1 MGEMDHA
8 PSDQDAYSE
17 LACYTLVHPDPS
29 FIHQY
34 IVDAYA
40 AQHADE
46 CSKPISVAFA
56 LAGLYLHLERQYS
69 GRAVQQAHM
78 QLAKQKKLWPR
89 FPLPTFRGEMTV
101 ADVVQAEPGSARDE
115 AIDRWSASV
124 WAAWSDSHEQVA
136 AWVKSELKI

>member
-1 MGEMDHA
+1 MADMDHA
-8 PSDQDAYSE
+8 LSDQDAYYE
-17 LACYTLVHPDPS
+17 LACYTLAHPDPS

-34 IVDAYA
+34 IVDAHA

-46 CSKPISVAFA
+46 HSKPISVAFA

-78 QLAKQKKLWPR
+78 QLARKKKPWPR
-89 FPLPTFRGEMTV
+89 FTLPTFRGSMTA
-101 ADVVQAEPGSARDE
+101 ADVTRAEPGSARDE

-124 WAAWSDSHEQVA
+124 WAAWSASHKQVA
-136 AWVKSELKI
+136 DWVKEELKI

>member
-1 MGEMDHA
+1 MAEMDHA
-8 PSDQDAYSE
+8 LSDQDAYSE
-17 LACYTLVHPDPS
+17 LACYTLTHPDPA

-34 IVDAYA
+34 IVDAYV
-40 AQHADE
+40 AQHANE
-46 CSKPISVAFA
+46 RSKPISVAFA

-78 QLAKQKKLWPR
+78 QLAKQKKPWPR
-89 FPLPTFRGEMTV
+89 FTLPTVRGAMTV
-101 ADVVQAEPGSARDE
+101 ADVMRAAPGAARDE

-136 AWVKSELKI
+136 AWVKGELKM

>member
-1 MGEMDHA
+1 MAEIDHA
-8 PSDQDAYSE
+8 RSDQDAYYE
-17 LACYTLVHPDPS
+17 LACYTLGHADPA

-46 CSKPISVAFA
+46 RSKPIAVAFA

-78 QLAKQKKLWPR
+78 QLAKQKNPWPR
-89 FPLPTFRGEMTV
+89 FTLPTFRGAMTA
-101 ADVVQAEPGSARDE
+101 ADVMRAAPGAARDE

-136 AWVKSELKI
+136 GWVKGELKM